1 MSDTVYKD
9 LITSLGMR
17 GGAAPTLECPEM
29 YALLEELFTPEEAGL
44 AGQMPMGAVST
55 ADIASSTGRDV
66 AEVERLIDSMC
77 NKGLVIG
84 RPRGGVEVYS
94 LLQILPGSFEYQ
106 FMKGEV
112 NDRTRK
118 LARLFEDYQNLVY
131 DLADQAVKQGTKIEA
146 FPFARVIAVEEEISA
161 GTSIQPY
168 DKVSGYI
175 DDAECIAVSQCYCR
189 HHGELLD
196 RPCDKP
202 KEVCLT
208 FGPGAKFNV
217 DRGFGRMI
225 SKEEARGILDMA
237 EGEGLVHCSSNMG
250 KHVDFICNCCICHC
264 PILQTIKS
272 SVMPSAGAVSG
283 YLVMVEE
290 DSCTG
295 CGECVERCQMEALA
309 MEGDIVKRD
318 AVRCIGCGLCV
329 STCPS
334 DALSMIPRIDRPQTP
349 WDRQELNATMAASF
363 KLG

>member
-17 GGAAPTLECPEM
+17 GRAAPTLECPEM

-94 LLQILPGSFEYQ
+94 LLQILPGIFEYQ

-146 FPFARVIAVEEEISA
+146 FPFARVVAVEEEISA
-161 GTSIQPY
+161 GTAIQPY
-168 DKVSGYI
+168 DKVSSYI
-175 DDAECIAVSQCYCR
+175 DDAEHIAVSQCYCR
-189 HHGELLD
+189 HHGELLP
-196 RPCDKP
+196 RGSVFMHVPLRNQRIKGWKCNAIK
-202 KEVCLT
+202 CLP
-208 FGPGAKFNV
+208 FLVSCSCKGACCCPGKNIIHFFCSADNNNIMHS
-217 DRGFGRMI
+217 GF
-225 SKEEARGILDMA
+225 D
-237 EGEGLVHCSSNMG
+237 
-250 KHVDFICNCCICHC
+250 
-264 PILQTIKS
+264 S
-272 SVMPSAGAVSG
+272 SV
-283 YLVMVEE
+283 
-290 DSCTG
+290 SCAQ
-295 CGECVERCQMEALA
+295 RLA
-309 MEGDIVKRD
+309 
-318 AVRCIGCGLCV
+318 
-329 STCPS
+329 S
-334 DALSMIPRIDRPQTP
+334 
-349 WDRQELNATMAASF
+349 
-363 KLG
+363 